1 MKSTNDIEGLL
12 VLADG
17 QVFTGKLASPDIVT
31 TGEICFNTGMT
42 GYQEVFT
49 DPSYYGQIL
58 VATHVHI
65 GNYGI
70 LESESESNGIKIA
83 GLVCRSFEDFFS
95 RSASQT
101 GVREYFKKHNILA
114 ISNVDTRAV
123 VRYIRSKGAMNA
135 IIGPASATKETL
147 LAQLEKVPSM
157 AGLELSSKVS
167 TDISYTF
174 GDEKSKIKTAVLDL
188 GIKTNSLRCLS
199 ERGCYVKVFP
209 HNTSFAEMEAWQP
222 NGYLISNGPGDP
234 SVMPEVVKT
243 VKQIVDSNK
252 PLFGICLGH
261 QILAESQGIGTFK
274 MFNGHRG
281 INHPVKNIITG
292 TCEITSQ
299 NHGFA
304 VVKEDVEKHTNIE
317 VTHVNLNDGSIEGIR
332 VKKSKASSVQ
342 YHPESAPGPH
352 DSRYLFDDF
361 VALMK

>member
-1 MKSTNDIEGLL
+1 
-12 VLADG
+12 
-17 QVFTGKLASPDIVT
+17 
-31 TGEICFNTGMT
+31 MT

-199 ERGCYVKVFP
+199 ERG
-209 HNTSFAEMEAWQP
+209 
-222 NGYLISNGPGDP
+222 
-234 SVMPEVVKT
+234 
-243 VKQIVDSNK
+243 
-252 PLFGICLGH
+252 
-261 QILAESQGIGTFK
+261 
-274 MFNGHRG
+274 
-281 INHPVKNIITG
+281 
-292 TCEITSQ
+292 
-299 NHGFA
+299 
-304 VVKEDVEKHTNIE
+304 
-317 VTHVNLNDGSIEGIR
+317 
-332 VKKSKASSVQ
+332 
-342 YHPESAPGPH
+342 
-352 DSRYLFDDF
+352 
-361 VALMK
+361 